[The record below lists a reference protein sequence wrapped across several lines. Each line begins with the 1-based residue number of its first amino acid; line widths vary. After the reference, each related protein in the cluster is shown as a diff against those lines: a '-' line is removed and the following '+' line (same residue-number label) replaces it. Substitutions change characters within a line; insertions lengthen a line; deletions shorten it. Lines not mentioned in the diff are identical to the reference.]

1 MKKKCPMKEQEADT
15 GNHEMSEKNCAVYFV
30 HRSIRKM
37 KQA

>member
-1 MKKKCPMKEQEADT
+1 MKEQEAET

-30 HRSIRKM
+30 HLNIRKI

>member
-1 MKKKCPMKEQEADT
+1 MKEQEADT
-15 GNHEMSEKNCAVYFV
+15 ENHEMSEKNCAFYFV